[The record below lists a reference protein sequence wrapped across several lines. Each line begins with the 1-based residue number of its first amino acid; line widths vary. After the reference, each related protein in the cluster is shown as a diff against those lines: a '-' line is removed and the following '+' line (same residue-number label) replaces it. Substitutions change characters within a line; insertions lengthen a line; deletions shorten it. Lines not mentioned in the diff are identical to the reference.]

1 MNTIISSLSKNEDF
15 KKILNGS
22 KISNKYT
29 IIFYRKIPL
38 QRSGCLNLS
47 IIVKKKLG
55 SAVLR
60 NKIKRRLRN
69 IVNHASKNININL
82 KYSYLFIAKKNVFDD
97 DYNII
102 KEYIFNDLKKIKT

>member
-47 IIVKKKLG
+47 IIVKK
-55 SAVLR
+55 
-60 NKIKRRLRN
+60 N
-69 IVNHASKNININL
+69 
-82 KYSYLFIAKKNVFDD
+82 
-97 DYNII
+97 
-102 KEYIFNDLKKIKT
+102 